1 MKEIKYKYDLV
12 LLHAPAV
19 YDFRKTSTMFGPIS
33 DVVPSSS
40 IFEMYPIGFG
50 SIARHLKNNGMRVR
64 ILNLAVKMLLN
75 PKFDAE
81 KFLSKIK
88 SRIFGIDL
96 HWLCHAHGSIEVAKL
111 VKKIHPDSKIV
122 FGGISAT
129 YYHKE
134 LMASYP
140 VIDYCFRG
148 DSTEPLI
155 EELITTL
162 KNDGNLEQIPNLC
175 WRNKRGEIVYNAFNY
190 IPDTLENIQIDY
202 KNIFFSALRDLDLSG
217 YLPFASWV
225 DYPVTAIVLSR
236 GCNYN
241 CNVCGGSNDFYKAHC
256 CRQKAAYRTPK
267 NIGEEIKNLTR
278 FIKGPLLLI
287 GDPFLNDKEYSYEL
301 LEEFKRLKISNQI
314 IFEVSLPPAKEELIH
329 ISEAV
334 PRFNILLSPES
345 HDERVRKLFG
355 RNFTNKETEDMIET
369 AIELGV
375 GRIDLFFM
383 IGLPEQTKESVMG
396 TVEYCDYLLQ
406 RFAKSK
412 KLSVYMSPLSPFL
425 DPGSKVFENPEAH
438 GYKLF
443 YRTLEEH
450 RQALLQPSWK
460 YILNYETKW
469 LSRNDIVE
477 CSYEAALGLNKIK
490 LKHGLLSPKDAR
502 RQEEKILEARAFSKE
517 IDKVMAIEDET
528 EKNNRLQGMK
538 RHMDKYSRSTTC
550 NMKDLEWSI
559 MIFNIRAPKFLRV
572 IFFHIWSALAK
583 VLG

>member
-1 MKEIKYKYDLV
+1 MPVNNYKYDLV

-19 YDFRKTSTMFGPIS
+19 YDFRKTSIMFGPIS

-40 IFEMYPIGFG
+40 IFEIYPIGFG
-50 SIARHLKNNGMRVR
+50 SIARHLKNKGMRVR
-64 ILNLAVKMLLN
+64 ILNLAVKMLLD
-75 PKFDAE
+75 PKLDVE
-81 KFLSKIK
+81 KLLSKIR
-88 SRIFGIDL
+88 SRVFGIDL
-96 HWLCHAHGSIEVAKL
+96 HWLCHAHGSVEVAKL
-111 VKKIHPDSKIV
+111 VKKIHPDSKVV

-134 LMASYP
+134 VMAYP
-140 VIDYCFRG
+140 FIDYCFRG
-148 DSTEPLI
+148 DSTEPLM
-155 EELITTL
+155 EQLINAL
-162 KNDGNLEQIPNLC
+162 KNNGSFEQIPNLC
-175 WRNKRGEIVYNAFNY
+175 WKNGQGDIIYNKFSY
-190 IPDTLENIQIDY
+190 IPAELENIQIDY

-217 YLPFASWV
+217 YLPFTSWV

-241 CNVCGGSNDFYKAHC
+241 CNVCGGSNDFYKEHC
-256 CRQKAAYRTPK
+256 GRRKAVYRTPK
-267 NIGEEIKNLTR
+267 NIGEEIKSLTS
-278 FIKGPLLLI
+278 FINGPLLLI
-287 GDPFLNDKEYSYEL
+287 GDLFLNGKEYSFEL
-301 LEEFKRLKISNQI
+301 LEEFKRLKINNQI
-314 IFEVSLPPAKEELIH
+314 IFEVSLPPTKEELIH
-329 ISEAV
+329 ISEAI

-345 HDERVRKLFG
+345 HDEHVRELFG
-355 RNFTNKETEDMIET
+355 RHFTNKETEDMIEN

-375 GRIDLFFM
+375 GRVDLFFM

-396 TVEYCDYLLQ
+396 TVDYCDHLLE

-412 KLSVYMSPLSPFL
+412 KLSVYISPLSPFL

-469 LSRNDIVE
+469 LSRDGIVE
-477 CSYEAALGLNKIK
+477 SSYESALGMNKIK
-490 LKHGLLSPKDAR
+490 LKHGLFTPKQAKK
-502 RQEEKILEARAFSKE
+502 QEEKILEAYAFSKE
-517 IDKVMAIEDET
+517 IDKVLTIKDET
-528 EKNNRLQGMK
+528 ERNNKLQGMK

-559 MIFNIRAPKFLRV
+559 MIFNVRAPKFLRV
-572 IFFHIWSALAK
+572 IFFYMWSGLSK
-583 VLG
+583 IFG